1 MRDNGSMNDQAGI
14 DLLAMVAMV
23 INSQSWHSLNIVHI
37 EFASRL
43 DVGSEGKQGVKD

>member
-1 MRDNGSMNDQAGI
+1 MRDDGSLNDQAGI
-14 DLLAMVAMV
+14 DSLAMVAMV
-23 INSQSWHSLNIVHI
+23 RNSWSWHSLNLVRI